1 MIKILVCDFDRVFT
15 DNLKVFSKKS
25 LKYFI
30 INKREKKNLS
40 TYSAHK
46 QNKSKVNFTIL
57 RI

>member
-30 INKREKKNLS
+30 INNFLKNIKNLS
-40 TYSAHK
+40 KY
-46 QNKSKVNFTIL
+46 ND
-57 RI
+57 